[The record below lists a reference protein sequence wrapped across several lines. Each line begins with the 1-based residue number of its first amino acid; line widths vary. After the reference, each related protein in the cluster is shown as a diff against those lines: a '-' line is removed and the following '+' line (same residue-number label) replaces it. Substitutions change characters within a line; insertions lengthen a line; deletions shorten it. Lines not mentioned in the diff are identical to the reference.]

1 MSKGFLLASVWGCS
15 HGPVKS
21 LPDKSRHRPRHNCQG
36 LLNTLYLSYSL
47 TVILIFHCLSFTR
60 TGFDHLSLFT
70 SVHLAFTAF
79 TLRELST
86 HFWS

>member
-21 LPDKSRHRPRHNCQG
+21 LPDKSRHKAQTQLSR
-36 LLNTLYLSYSL
+36 TLKHSLS
-47 TVILIFHCLSFTR
+47 VILIFHCLSFTR

>member
-1 MSKGFLLASVWGCS
+1 MSKGFLLASVWGVVMAQLNHCLTRV
-15 HGPVKS
+15 GT
-21 LPDKSRHRPRHNCQG
+21 RPRHNCQG